1 MRPAKHLLSYQTSRC
16 GPATNNR
23 REGNADLDRARGGEL
38 STTTTEMPKDV
49 AASSALDKPA
59 YQNYVLLML
68 VLGYI
73 FNVID
78 RSSVL
83 GAVLPSIKKEI
94 NASNFLMGLLGGL
107 AFSVFYSFLGV
118 PIARLADR
126 WSRVNVL
133 ALSIALWSAATAS
146 CGLAWNYV
154 SLFTSRAFTAVG
166 EAGGSPPSHSLIS
179 DYFPLSKR
187 ATALA
192 VYAVSVPLG
201 TSIGNAMSGWLNVW
215 FGWRMTFAIV
225 GLPGVILAVLMWLTI
240 KEPPRG
246 YSDGPAA
253 KPRAAAP
260 PFFDVFKFL
269 LGRNSFMHMSL
280 AAALHSLVW
289 YSGTIWNTS
298 FFVWSHGLNTGQAG
312 SYLAIFSLIGGIG
325 SFAGGYLADR
335 ISVRKNDKRWYMWV
349 PGIACIV
356 MVPFQVSAYLS
367 RDLTLVVPVAFSVT
381 FVLAS
386 MFFGPSFAVAQSVAT
401 VRMRAVSASV
411 LLFIQTIIGLTLGP
425 AIIGKVA
432 DLLQP
437 IVGQGPAIAYP
448 MAAIGVVNLWAAL
461 HYFLA
466 ARRYR
471 DDLAETA
478 RLNAA
483 LG

>member
-1 MRPAKHLLSYQTSRC
+1 MST
-16 GPATNNR
+16 ATTDVPS
-23 REGNADLDRARGGEL
+23 NA
-38 STTTTEMPKDV
+38 
-49 AASSALDKPA
+49 AASSVLDKPA
-59 YQNYVLLML
+59 YRYYVLLI
-68 VLGYI
+68 VFLGYV

-94 NASNFLMGLLGGL
+94 PASNFLMGLLGGA

-133 ALSIALWSAATAS
+133 AAAIALWSAATAT

-154 SLFTSRAFTAVG
+154 SLFSSRAFTAVG

-179 DYFPLSKR
+179 DYFPISKR

-192 VYAVSVPLG
+192 VYAMAVPIG
-201 TSIGNAMSGWLNVW
+201 TSIGNAISGRLNLW
-215 FGWRMTFAIV
+215 YGWRNTFLLV
-225 GLPGVILAVLMWLTI
+225 GIPGVIFAVLIWLTV

-253 KPRAAAP
+253 RPRPAAP
-260 PFFDVFKFL
+260 PFVDVFKFL
-269 LGRNSFMHMSL
+269 VRRNSFMHMSV

-289 YSGTIWNTS
+289 YSGNIWNNS
-298 FFVWSHGLNTGQAG
+298 FLVWSHGLNTGQAG
-312 SYLAIFSLIGGIG
+312 DYLAVFSLIGGIG
-325 SFAGGYLADR
+325 SFAGGYL
-335 ISVRKNDKRWYMWV
+335 SDKLSTRHHDQRWYMWV

-356 MVPFQVSAYLS
+356 MVPFQFTAYLS
-367 RDLTLVVPVAFSVT
+367 RDLTVVVPITFSMM
-381 FVLAS
+381 FLLAS

-411 LLFIQTIIGLTLGP
+411 LLFIQTIIGMTLGP
-425 AIIGKVA
+425 AIVGKVS
-432 DLLQP
+432 DVLEP
-437 IVGQGPAIAYP
+437 TVGQGWGLAYP

-483 LG
+483 QA